1 MGATRRGRGGV
12 TGSSWRTLVSSLCGG
27 FFPESRPQRIQ
38 VNFAVPLEVIT
49 KTHLYSSE
57 LLTSW
62 HPPHPHTYPPQVVPG
77 GCSALGPVMS

>member
-1 MGATRRGRGGV
+1 MQLGEEEVESQEVLGGPLSCLSV
-12 TGSSWRTLVSSLCGG
+12 VGFSLTAD
-27 FFPESRPQRIQ
+27 QRIQ

-62 HPPHPHTYPPQVVPG
+62 HPLTHTP
-77 GCSALGPVMS
+77 AHRRLFLGAVQPWAQ